1 MIKIVA
7 VVTMVHGLSI
17 PVASLSSGFEV
28 HLPGKTST
36 FWFFSYVSGKRASL
50 DLPLKRHLFSSE
62 PP

>member
-28 HLPGKTST
+28 HCQERLQRSGFFHT
-36 FWFFSYVSGKRASL
+36 FLASARL
-50 DLPLKRHLFSSE
+50 
-62 PP
+62 